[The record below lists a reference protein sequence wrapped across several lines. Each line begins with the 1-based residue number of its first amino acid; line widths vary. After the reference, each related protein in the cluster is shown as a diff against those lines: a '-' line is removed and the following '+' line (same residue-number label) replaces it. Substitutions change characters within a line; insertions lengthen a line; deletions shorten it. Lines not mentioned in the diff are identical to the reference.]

1 MQPKTKKLRDTVS
14 FRTVDVLQWCVYA
27 VVVGVVCG
35 TIAAAFGM
43 VIDAATAAR
52 QKYDWL
58 VWLMPVAGL
67 AIVGMYH
74 LSGITKPMGTNRVL
88 LAVKEEEGVAIRM
101 APLIYLSSM
110 LTHLT
115 GGSSGREGAAL
126 QIGGSVANFIGRQ
139 FKLSHLDLRTITMC
153 GMAAGFSGLF
163 GTPLAAG
170 IFAMEIADGTLHYA
184 VLLPCMLSSIV
195 ARVTA
200 EKFGI
205 QAAAF
210 TVTGYPDL
218 TLHSVLAVLVFGVM
232 CALLS
237 ILFGTALGFLVF
249 MLCRNGNPVANGITR
264 FCVWLVTGTP
274 MVVLLMILY
283 YIIFGSVAISGIA
296 VAVIGFT
303 LTFGAAVFGLLRMG
317 VGTIDRGQYEAAYA
331 LGHSNRHTFFR
342 IILPQA
348 IPHVL
353 PAYQGEIVGLIK
365 ATAIV
370 GYIAV
375 QDLTKMGDIV
385 RSRTYEAF
393 FPLIAITVIYF
404 VLEGL
409 FSFAVSRIRISI
421 DPRKRNREKILKGV
435 NLHD

>member
-27 VVVGVVCG
+27 VVVGVICG

-74 LSGITKPMGTNRVL
+74 LSGITKPLGTNRVL

-101 APLIYLSSM
+101 APLIYISSM

-237 ILFGTALGFLVF
+237 ILFVEVLHCIDWTYAQYLK
-249 MLCRNGNPVANGITR
+249 NPYLR
-264 FCVWLVTGTP
+264 
-274 MVVLLMILY
+274 
-283 YIIFGSVAISGIA
+283 IA
-296 VAVIGFT
+296 VAGLIVAAGTTLLGTRDYNGAGTEVIVRALAGEARPEAFLLKILFTALTLEAGFK
-303 LTFGAAVFGLLRMG
+303 G
-317 VGTIDRGQYEAAYA
+317 
-331 LGHSNRHTFFR
+331 
-342 IILPQA
+342 
-348 IPHVL
+348 
-353 PAYQGEIVGLIK
+353 GEIVPTFFIG
-365 ATAIV
+365 ATFGCTFA
-370 GYIAV
+370 
-375 QDLTKMGDIV
+375 
-385 RSRTYEAF
+385 
-393 FPLIAITVIYF
+393 PLIGLDPSMLLSF
-404 VLEGL
+404 ELFGGQGLVLFALCCSMSYMLSGH
-409 FSFAVSRIRISI
+409 FSLYTAQRLEQDKFHL
-421 DPRKRNREKILKGV
+421 E
-435 NLHD
+435 

>member
-58 VWLMPVAGL
+58 VWLMPAAGL

-237 ILFGTALGFLVF
+237 ILFVEVLHCIDWTYAQYLK
-249 MLCRNGNPVANGITR
+249 NPYLR
-264 FCVWLVTGTP
+264 
-274 MVVLLMILY
+274 
-283 YIIFGSVAISGIA
+283 IA
-296 VAVIGFT
+296 VAGLIVAAGTTLLGTRDYNGAGTEVIVRALAGEARPEAFLLKILFTALTLEAGFK
-303 LTFGAAVFGLLRMG
+303 G
-317 VGTIDRGQYEAAYA
+317 
-331 LGHSNRHTFFR
+331 
-342 IILPQA
+342 
-348 IPHVL
+348 
-353 PAYQGEIVGLIK
+353 GEIVPTFFIG
-365 ATAIV
+365 ATFGCTFA
-370 GYIAV
+370 
-375 QDLTKMGDIV
+375 
-385 RSRTYEAF
+385 
-393 FPLIAITVIYF
+393 PLI
-404 VLEGL
+404 GL
-409 FSFAVSRIRISI
+409 DPSFAAA
-421 DPRKRNREKILKGV
+421 LGMTALFCGV
-435 NLHD
+435 TNCPIASMLLSFELFGGQGLVLFALCCSMSYMLSGHFSLYTAQRLEQDKFHLE

>member
-27 VVVGVVCG
+27 VVVGVICG

-58 VWLMPVAGL
+58 VWMMPLAGV

-74 LSGITKPMGTNRVL
+74 LSGITKPLGTNRVL

-101 APLIYLSSM
+101 APLIYIASM

-139 FKLSHLDLRTITMC
+139 FKMSHLDLRTITMC

-200 EKFGI
+200 EQFGVK
-205 QAAAF
+205 AAAF
-210 TVTGYPDL
+210 TMSGLPDL
-218 TLHSVLAVLVFGVM
+218 TLRSALSVLVFGVL

-237 ILFGTALGFLVF
+237 ILFVETLHCIDWTYAHYLKNPYLRIIVAGVLVAAGTTLLGTRDYNGAGTEVIARALAGEAAPAAFLFKILFTALTLEAGFK
-249 MLCRNGNPVANGITR
+249 G
-264 FCVWLVTGTP
+264 
-274 MVVLLMILY
+274 
-283 YIIFGSVAISGIA
+283 
-296 VAVIGFT
+296 
-303 LTFGAAVFGLLRMG
+303 
-317 VGTIDRGQYEAAYA
+317 
-331 LGHSNRHTFFR
+331 
-342 IILPQA
+342 
-348 IPHVL
+348 
-353 PAYQGEIVGLIK
+353 GEIVPTFFIGATFGCTFAPLVGLDPCF
-365 ATAIV
+365 AAALGMTALFCGV
-370 GYIAV
+370 TNCPIASILLSFELFGGQGLV
-375 QDLTKMGDIV
+375 LFALCCSMSYMLSGHYSLYTAQRLEQDK
-385 RSRTYEAF
+385 F
-393 FPLIAITVIYF
+393 H
-404 VLEGL
+404 LE
-409 FSFAVSRIRISI
+409 
-421 DPRKRNREKILKGV
+421 
-435 NLHD
+435 

>member
-74 LSGITKPMGTNRVL
+74 LSGITKPLGTNRVL

-101 APLIYLSSM
+101 APLIYISSM

-210 TVTGYPDL
+210 TVTGYPGL

-237 ILFGTALGFLVF
+237 ILFVEVLHCIDWTYAQYLK
-249 MLCRNGNPVANGITR
+249 NPYLR
-264 FCVWLVTGTP
+264 
-274 MVVLLMILY
+274 
-283 YIIFGSVAISGIA
+283 IA
-296 VAVIGFT
+296 VAGLIVAAGTTLLGTRDYNGAGTEVIVRALAGEARPEAFLLKILFTALTLEAGFK
-303 LTFGAAVFGLLRMG
+303 G
-317 VGTIDRGQYEAAYA
+317 
-331 LGHSNRHTFFR
+331 
-342 IILPQA
+342 
-348 IPHVL
+348 
-353 PAYQGEIVGLIK
+353 GEIVPTFFIGATFGCTFAPLVGL
-365 ATAIV
+365 
-370 GYIAV
+370 
-375 QDLTKMGDIV
+375 D
-385 RSRTYEAF
+385 
-393 FPLIAITVIYF
+393 P
-404 VLEGL
+404 
-409 FSFAVSRIRISI
+409 SFAAA
-421 DPRKRNREKILKGV
+421 LGMTALFCGV
-435 NLHD
+435 TNCPIASMLLSFELFGGQGLVLFALCCSMSYMLSGHFSLYTAQRLEQDKFHLE

>member
-58 VWLMPVAGL
+58 VWLMPAAGL

-74 LSGITKPMGTNRVL
+74 LSGITKPLGTNRVL

-101 APLIYLSSM
+101 APLIYISSM

-210 TVTGYPDL
+210 TVTGYPGL

-237 ILFGTALGFLVF
+237 ILFVEVLHCIDWTYAQYLK
-249 MLCRNGNPVANGITR
+249 NPYLR
-264 FCVWLVTGTP
+264 
-274 MVVLLMILY
+274 
-283 YIIFGSVAISGIA
+283 IA
-296 VAVIGFT
+296 VAGLIVAAGTTLLGTRDYNGAGTEVIVRALAGEARPEAFLLKILFTALTLEAGFK
-303 LTFGAAVFGLLRMG
+303 G
-317 VGTIDRGQYEAAYA
+317 
-331 LGHSNRHTFFR
+331 
-342 IILPQA
+342 
-348 IPHVL
+348 
-353 PAYQGEIVGLIK
+353 GEIVPTFFIGATFDCTFAPLVGL
-365 ATAIV
+365 
-370 GYIAV
+370 
-375 QDLTKMGDIV
+375 D
-385 RSRTYEAF
+385 
-393 FPLIAITVIYF
+393 P
-404 VLEGL
+404 
-409 FSFAVSRIRISI
+409 SFAAA
-421 DPRKRNREKILKGV
+421 LGMTALFCGV
-435 NLHD
+435 TNCPIASMLLSFELFGGQGLVLFALCCSMSYMLSGHFSLYTAQRLEQDKFHLE

>member
-67 AIVGMYH
+67 AIVGIYH

-237 ILFGTALGFLVF
+237 ILFVEVLHCIDWTYAQYLK
-249 MLCRNGNPVANGITR
+249 NPYLR
-264 FCVWLVTGTP
+264 
-274 MVVLLMILY
+274 
-283 YIIFGSVAISGIA
+283 IA
-296 VAVIGFT
+296 VAGLIVAAGTTLLGTRDYNGAGTEVIVRALAGEARPEAFLLKILFTALTLEAGFK
-303 LTFGAAVFGLLRMG
+303 G
-317 VGTIDRGQYEAAYA
+317 
-331 LGHSNRHTFFR
+331 
-342 IILPQA
+342 
-348 IPHVL
+348 
-353 PAYQGEIVGLIK
+353 GEIVPTFFIG
-365 ATAIV
+365 ATFGCTFA
-370 GYIAV
+370 
-375 QDLTKMGDIV
+375 
-385 RSRTYEAF
+385 
-393 FPLIAITVIYF
+393 PLI
-404 VLEGL
+404 GL
-409 FSFAVSRIRISI
+409 DPSFAAA
-421 DPRKRNREKILKGV
+421 LGMTALFCGV
-435 NLHD
+435 TNCPIASMLLSFELFGGQGLVLFALCCSMSYMLSGHFSLYTAQRLEQDKFHLE

>member
-58 VWLMPVAGL
+58 VWLMPAAGL

-101 APLIYLSSM
+101 APLIYISSM

-218 TLHSVLAVLVFGVM
+218 TLHSVLAVLVFGVV

-237 ILFGTALGFLVF
+237 ILFVEVLHCIDWMYAQYLKNPYLRIAAAGLIVAAGTMLLGTRDYNGAGTEVIVRALAGEARPEAFLLKMLFTALTLEAGFK
-249 MLCRNGNPVANGITR
+249 G
-264 FCVWLVTGTP
+264 
-274 MVVLLMILY
+274 
-283 YIIFGSVAISGIA
+283 
-296 VAVIGFT
+296 
-303 LTFGAAVFGLLRMG
+303 
-317 VGTIDRGQYEAAYA
+317 
-331 LGHSNRHTFFR
+331 
-342 IILPQA
+342 
-348 IPHVL
+348 
-353 PAYQGEIVGLIK
+353 GEIVPTFFIG
-365 ATAIV
+365 ATFGCTFA
-370 GYIAV
+370 
-375 QDLTKMGDIV
+375 
-385 RSRTYEAF
+385 
-393 FPLIAITVIYF
+393 PLI
-404 VLEGL
+404 GL
-409 FSFAVSRIRISI
+409 DPSFAAA
-421 DPRKRNREKILKGV
+421 LGMTALFCGV
-435 NLHD
+435 TNCPIASMLLSFELFGGQGLVLFALCCSMSYMLSGHFSLYTAQRLEQDKFHLE

>member
-58 VWLMPVAGL
+58 VWLMPAAGL

-74 LSGITKPMGTNRVL
+74 LSGITKPLGTNRVL

-101 APLIYLSSM
+101 APLIYISSM

-237 ILFGTALGFLVF
+237 ILFVEVLHCIDWTYAQYLK
-249 MLCRNGNPVANGITR
+249 NPYLR
-264 FCVWLVTGTP
+264 
-274 MVVLLMILY
+274 
-283 YIIFGSVAISGIA
+283 IA
-296 VAVIGFT
+296 VAGLIVAAGTTLLGTRDYNGAGTEVIVRALAGEARPEAFLLKILFTALTLEAGFK
-303 LTFGAAVFGLLRMG
+303 G
-317 VGTIDRGQYEAAYA
+317 
-331 LGHSNRHTFFR
+331 
-342 IILPQA
+342 
-348 IPHVL
+348 
-353 PAYQGEIVGLIK
+353 GEIVPTFFIG
-365 ATAIV
+365 ATFGCTFA
-370 GYIAV
+370 
-375 QDLTKMGDIV
+375 
-385 RSRTYEAF
+385 
-393 FPLIAITVIYF
+393 PLI
-404 VLEGL
+404 GL
-409 FSFAVSRIRISI
+409 DPSFAAA
-421 DPRKRNREKILKGV
+421 LGMTALFCGV
-435 NLHD
+435 TNCPIASMLLSFELFGGQGLVLFALCCSMSYMLSGHFSLYTAQRLEQDKFHLE

>member
-58 VWLMPVAGL
+58 VWPMPAAGL

-74 LSGITKPMGTNRVL
+74 LSGITKPLGTNRVL

-101 APLIYLSSM
+101 APLIYISSM

-237 ILFGTALGFLVF
+237 ILFVEVLHCIDWTYAQYLK
-249 MLCRNGNPVANGITR
+249 NPYLR
-264 FCVWLVTGTP
+264 
-274 MVVLLMILY
+274 
-283 YIIFGSVAISGIA
+283 IA
-296 VAVIGFT
+296 VAGLIVAAGTTLLGTRDYNGAGTEVIVRALAGEARPEAFLLKILFTALTLEAGFK
-303 LTFGAAVFGLLRMG
+303 G
-317 VGTIDRGQYEAAYA
+317 
-331 LGHSNRHTFFR
+331 
-342 IILPQA
+342 
-348 IPHVL
+348 
-353 PAYQGEIVGLIK
+353 GEIVPTFFIG
-365 ATAIV
+365 ATFGCTFA
-370 GYIAV
+370 
-375 QDLTKMGDIV
+375 
-385 RSRTYEAF
+385 
-393 FPLIAITVIYF
+393 PLI
-404 VLEGL
+404 GL
-409 FSFAVSRIRISI
+409 DPSFAAA
-421 DPRKRNREKILKGV
+421 LGMTALFCGV
-435 NLHD
+435 TNCPIASMLLSFELFGGQGLVLFALCCSMSYMLSGHFSLYTAQRLEQDKFHLE

>member
-58 VWLMPVAGL
+58 VWLMPAAGL

-101 APLIYLSSM
+101 APLIYISSM

-237 ILFGTALGFLVF
+237 ILFVEVLRCIDWTYAQYLK
-249 MLCRNGNPVANGITR
+249 NPYLR
-264 FCVWLVTGTP
+264 
-274 MVVLLMILY
+274 
-283 YIIFGSVAISGIA
+283 IA
-296 VAVIGFT
+296 VAGLIVAAGTTLLGTRDYNGAGTEVIVRALAGEARPEAFLLKILFTALTLEAGFK
-303 LTFGAAVFGLLRMG
+303 G
-317 VGTIDRGQYEAAYA
+317 
-331 LGHSNRHTFFR
+331 
-342 IILPQA
+342 
-348 IPHVL
+348 
-353 PAYQGEIVGLIK
+353 GEIVPTFFIG
-365 ATAIV
+365 ATFGCTFA
-370 GYIAV
+370 
-375 QDLTKMGDIV
+375 
-385 RSRTYEAF
+385 
-393 FPLIAITVIYF
+393 PLI
-404 VLEGL
+404 GL
-409 FSFAVSRIRISI
+409 DPSFAAA
-421 DPRKRNREKILKGV
+421 LGMTALFCGV
-435 NLHD
+435 TNCPIASMLLSFELFGGQGLVLFALCCSMSYMLSGHFSLYTAQRLEQDKFHLE

>member
-58 VWLMPVAGL
+58 VWLMPAAGL

-74 LSGITKPMGTNRVL
+74 LSGITKPLGTNRVL

-101 APLIYLSSM
+101 APLIYISSM

-237 ILFGTALGFLVF
+237 ILFVEVLHCIDWTYAKYLK
-249 MLCRNGNPVANGITR
+249 NPYLR
-264 FCVWLVTGTP
+264 
-274 MVVLLMILY
+274 
-283 YIIFGSVAISGIA
+283 IA
-296 VAVIGFT
+296 VAGLIVAAGTTLLGTRDYNGAGTEVIVRALAGEARPEAFLLKILFTALTLEAGFK
-303 LTFGAAVFGLLRMG
+303 G
-317 VGTIDRGQYEAAYA
+317 
-331 LGHSNRHTFFR
+331 
-342 IILPQA
+342 
-348 IPHVL
+348 
-353 PAYQGEIVGLIK
+353 GEIVPTFFIG
-365 ATAIV
+365 ATFGCTFA
-370 GYIAV
+370 
-375 QDLTKMGDIV
+375 
-385 RSRTYEAF
+385 
-393 FPLIAITVIYF
+393 PLI
-404 VLEGL
+404 GL
-409 FSFAVSRIRISI
+409 DPSFAAA
-421 DPRKRNREKILKGV
+421 LGMTALFCGV
-435 NLHD
+435 TNCPIASMLLSFELFGGQGLVLFALCCSMSYMLSGHYSLYTAQRLEQDKFHLE

>member
-27 VVVGVVCG
+27 VVVGVICG

-101 APLIYLSSM
+101 APLIYISSM

-218 TLHSVLAVLVFGVM
+218 TLHSVLAVLVFGVV

-237 ILFGTALGFLVF
+237 ILFVEVLHCIDWTYAQYLKNPYLRIAAAGLIVAAGTTLLGTRDYNGAGTEVIVRALAGEARPEAFLLKMLFTALTLEAGFK
-249 MLCRNGNPVANGITR
+249 G
-264 FCVWLVTGTP
+264 
-274 MVVLLMILY
+274 
-283 YIIFGSVAISGIA
+283 
-296 VAVIGFT
+296 
-303 LTFGAAVFGLLRMG
+303 
-317 VGTIDRGQYEAAYA
+317 
-331 LGHSNRHTFFR
+331 
-342 IILPQA
+342 
-348 IPHVL
+348 
-353 PAYQGEIVGLIK
+353 GEIVPTFFIG
-365 ATAIV
+365 ATFGCTFA
-370 GYIAV
+370 
-375 QDLTKMGDIV
+375 
-385 RSRTYEAF
+385 
-393 FPLIAITVIYF
+393 PLI
-404 VLEGL
+404 GL
-409 FSFAVSRIRISI
+409 DPSFAAA
-421 DPRKRNREKILKGV
+421 LGMTALFCGV
-435 NLHD
+435 TNCPIASMLLSFELFGGQGLVLFALCCSMSYMLSGHFSLYTAQRLEQDKFHLE

>member
-101 APLIYLSSM
+101 APLIYISSM

-218 TLHSVLAVLVFGVM
+218 TLHSVLAVLVFGVV

-237 ILFGTALGFLVF
+237 ILFVEVLHCIDWTYAQYLK
-249 MLCRNGNPVANGITR
+249 NPYLR
-264 FCVWLVTGTP
+264 
-274 MVVLLMILY
+274 
-283 YIIFGSVAISGIA
+283 IA
-296 VAVIGFT
+296 VAGLIVAAGTTLLGTRDYNGAGTEVIVRALAGEARPEAFLLKMLFTALTLEAGFK
-303 LTFGAAVFGLLRMG
+303 G
-317 VGTIDRGQYEAAYA
+317 
-331 LGHSNRHTFFR
+331 
-342 IILPQA
+342 
-348 IPHVL
+348 
-353 PAYQGEIVGLIK
+353 GEIVPTFFIG
-365 ATAIV
+365 ATFGCTFA
-370 GYIAV
+370 
-375 QDLTKMGDIV
+375 
-385 RSRTYEAF
+385 
-393 FPLIAITVIYF
+393 PLI
-404 VLEGL
+404 GL
-409 FSFAVSRIRISI
+409 DPSFAAA
-421 DPRKRNREKILKGV
+421 LGMTALFCGV
-435 NLHD
+435 TNCPIASMLLSFELFGGQGLVLFALCCSMSYMLSGHFSLYTAQRLEQDKFHLE

>member
-101 APLIYLSSM
+101 APLIYISSM

-237 ILFGTALGFLVF
+237 ILFVEVLHCIDWTYAQYLK
-249 MLCRNGNPVANGITR
+249 NPYLR
-264 FCVWLVTGTP
+264 
-274 MVVLLMILY
+274 
-283 YIIFGSVAISGIA
+283 IA
-296 VAVIGFT
+296 VAGLIVAAGTTLLGTRDYNGAGTEVIVRALAGEARPEAFLLKILFTALTLEAGFK
-303 LTFGAAVFGLLRMG
+303 G
-317 VGTIDRGQYEAAYA
+317 
-331 LGHSNRHTFFR
+331 
-342 IILPQA
+342 
-348 IPHVL
+348 
-353 PAYQGEIVGLIK
+353 GEIVPTFFIGATFGCTFAPLIGLDPSF
-365 ATAIV
+365 AAALGMTALFCGV
-370 GYIAV
+370 TNCPIASMLLSFELFGG
-375 QDLTKMGDIV
+375 QDL
-385 RSRTYEAF
+385 
-393 FPLIAITVIYF
+393 
-404 VLEGL
+404 VLFALCCSMSYMLSGH
-409 FSFAVSRIRISI
+409 FSLYTAQRLEQDKFHL
-421 DPRKRNREKILKGV
+421 E
-435 NLHD
+435 

>member
-101 APLIYLSSM
+101 APLIYISSM

-210 TVTGYPDL
+210 TVTGYPGL

-237 ILFGTALGFLVF
+237 ILFVEVLHCIDWTYAQYLK
-249 MLCRNGNPVANGITR
+249 NPYLR
-264 FCVWLVTGTP
+264 
-274 MVVLLMILY
+274 
-283 YIIFGSVAISGIA
+283 IA
-296 VAVIGFT
+296 VAGLIVAAGTTLLGTRDYNGAGTEVIVRALAGEARPEAFLLKILFTALTLEAGFK
-303 LTFGAAVFGLLRMG
+303 G
-317 VGTIDRGQYEAAYA
+317 
-331 LGHSNRHTFFR
+331 
-342 IILPQA
+342 
-348 IPHVL
+348 
-353 PAYQGEIVGLIK
+353 GEIVPTFFIGATFGCTFAPLVGL
-365 ATAIV
+365 
-370 GYIAV
+370 
-375 QDLTKMGDIV
+375 D
-385 RSRTYEAF
+385 
-393 FPLIAITVIYF
+393 P
-404 VLEGL
+404 
-409 FSFAVSRIRISI
+409 SFAAA
-421 DPRKRNREKILKGV
+421 LGMTALFCGV
-435 NLHD
+435 TNCPIASMLLSFELFGGQGLVLFALCCSMSYMLSGHFSLYTAQRLEQDKFHLE

>member
-27 VVVGVVCG
+27 VVVGVICG

-74 LSGITKPMGTNRVL
+74 LSGITKPLGTNRVL
-88 LAVKEEEGVAIRM
+88 LAVKDEEGVASRM
-101 APLIYLSSM
+101 APLIYISSM

-237 ILFGTALGFLVF
+237 ILFVEVLHCIDWTYAQYLK
-249 MLCRNGNPVANGITR
+249 NPYLR
-264 FCVWLVTGTP
+264 
-274 MVVLLMILY
+274 
-283 YIIFGSVAISGIA
+283 IA
-296 VAVIGFT
+296 VAGLIVAAGTTLLGTRDYNGAGTEVIVRALAGEARPEAFLLKILFTALTLEAGFK
-303 LTFGAAVFGLLRMG
+303 G
-317 VGTIDRGQYEAAYA
+317 
-331 LGHSNRHTFFR
+331 
-342 IILPQA
+342 
-348 IPHVL
+348 
-353 PAYQGEIVGLIK
+353 GEIVPTFFIG
-365 ATAIV
+365 ATFGCTFA
-370 GYIAV
+370 
-375 QDLTKMGDIV
+375 
-385 RSRTYEAF
+385 
-393 FPLIAITVIYF
+393 PLI
-404 VLEGL
+404 GL
-409 FSFAVSRIRISI
+409 DPSFAAA
-421 DPRKRNREKILKGV
+421 LGMTALFCGV
-435 NLHD
+435 TNCPIASMLLSFELFGGQGLVLFALCCSMSYMLSGHFSLYTAQRLEQDKFHLE

>member
-27 VVVGVVCG
+27 VVVGVLCG

-58 VWLMPVAGL
+58 VWLMPAAGL

-101 APLIYLSSM
+101 APLIYISSM

-237 ILFGTALGFLVF
+237 ILFVEVLHCIDWTYAQYLK
-249 MLCRNGNPVANGITR
+249 NPYLR
-264 FCVWLVTGTP
+264 
-274 MVVLLMILY
+274 
-283 YIIFGSVAISGIA
+283 IA
-296 VAVIGFT
+296 VAGLIVAAGTTLLGTREYNGAGTEVIVRALAGEARPEAFLLKMLFTALTLEAGFK
-303 LTFGAAVFGLLRMG
+303 G
-317 VGTIDRGQYEAAYA
+317 
-331 LGHSNRHTFFR
+331 
-342 IILPQA
+342 
-348 IPHVL
+348 
-353 PAYQGEIVGLIK
+353 GEIVPTFFIG
-365 ATAIV
+365 ATFGCTFA
-370 GYIAV
+370 
-375 QDLTKMGDIV
+375 
-385 RSRTYEAF
+385 
-393 FPLIAITVIYF
+393 PLI
-404 VLEGL
+404 GL
-409 FSFAVSRIRISI
+409 DPSFAAA
-421 DPRKRNREKILKGV
+421 LGMTALFCGV
-435 NLHD
+435 TNCPIASMLLSFELFGGQGLVLFALCCSMSYMLSGHFSLYTAQRLEQDKFHLE

>member
-1 MQPKTKKLRDTVS
+1 MKPKTKKLRDTVS

-27 VVVGVVCG
+27 VVVGVICG

-58 VWLMPVAGL
+58 VWFMPLAGV

-74 LSGITKPMGTNRVL
+74 LSGITKPLGTNRVL

-101 APLIYLSSM
+101 APLIYVSSM

-126 QIGGSVANFIGRQ
+126 QIGGSIANFIGRQ
-139 FKLSHLDLRTITMC
+139 FKMSHMDLRTITMC

-170 IFAMEIADGTLHYA
+170 IFAMEIADGSLHYA

-200 EKFGI
+200 QAFGI

-210 TVTGYPDL
+210 TVTGYPEL
-218 TLHSVLAVLVFGVM
+218 SLRSALAVLVFGVL

-237 ILFGTALGFLVF
+237 ILFVETLHCIDWTYAHYLKNPYVRIIVAGLLVAAGTTLLGTRDYNGAGTEVIVRALAGEARPEAFLLKILFTALTLEAGFK
-249 MLCRNGNPVANGITR
+249 G
-264 FCVWLVTGTP
+264 
-274 MVVLLMILY
+274 
-283 YIIFGSVAISGIA
+283 
-296 VAVIGFT
+296 
-303 LTFGAAVFGLLRMG
+303 
-317 VGTIDRGQYEAAYA
+317 
-331 LGHSNRHTFFR
+331 
-342 IILPQA
+342 
-348 IPHVL
+348 
-353 PAYQGEIVGLIK
+353 GEIVPTFFIGATFGCTFAPLLGLDPSF
-365 ATAIV
+365 AAGLGMTALFCGV
-370 GYIAV
+370 TNCPIASI
-375 QDLTKMGDIV
+375 LLSFELFGG
-385 RSRTYEAF
+385 
-393 FPLIAITVIYF
+393 
-404 VLEGL
+404 EGL
-409 FSFAVSRIRISI
+409 VLFALCCSMSYM
-421 DPRKRNREKILKGV
+421 LSG
-435 NLHD
+435 HY

>member
-237 ILFGTALGFLVF
+237 ILFVEVLHCIDWTYAQYLK
-249 MLCRNGNPVANGITR
+249 NPYLR
-264 FCVWLVTGTP
+264 
-274 MVVLLMILY
+274 
-283 YIIFGSVAISGIA
+283 IA
-296 VAVIGFT
+296 VAGLIVAAGTTLLGTRDYNGAGTEVIVRALAGEARPEAFLLKILFTALTLEAGFK
-303 LTFGAAVFGLLRMG
+303 G
-317 VGTIDRGQYEAAYA
+317 
-331 LGHSNRHTFFR
+331 
-342 IILPQA
+342 
-348 IPHVL
+348 
-353 PAYQGEIVGLIK
+353 GEIVPTFFIG
-365 ATAIV
+365 ATFGCTFA
-370 GYIAV
+370 
-375 QDLTKMGDIV
+375 
-385 RSRTYEAF
+385 
-393 FPLIAITVIYF
+393 PLI
-404 VLEGL
+404 GL
-409 FSFAVSRIRISI
+409 DPSFAAA
-421 DPRKRNREKILKGV
+421 LGMTALFCGV
-435 NLHD
+435 TNCPIASMLLSFELFGGQGLVLFALCCSMSYMLSGHFSLYTAQRLEQDKFHLE

>member
-101 APLIYLSSM
+101 APLIYISSM

-237 ILFGTALGFLVF
+237 ILFVEVLHCIDWTYAQYLK
-249 MLCRNGNPVANGITR
+249 NPYLR
-264 FCVWLVTGTP
+264 
-274 MVVLLMILY
+274 
-283 YIIFGSVAISGIA
+283 IA
-296 VAVIGFT
+296 VAGLIVAAGTTLLGTRDYNGAGTEVIVRALAGEARPEAFLLKILFTALTLEAGFK
-303 LTFGAAVFGLLRMG
+303 G
-317 VGTIDRGQYEAAYA
+317 
-331 LGHSNRHTFFR
+331 
-342 IILPQA
+342 
-348 IPHVL
+348 
-353 PAYQGEIVGLIK
+353 GEIVPTFFIG
-365 ATAIV
+365 ATFGCTFA
-370 GYIAV
+370 
-375 QDLTKMGDIV
+375 
-385 RSRTYEAF
+385 
-393 FPLIAITVIYF
+393 PLI
-404 VLEGL
+404 GL
-409 FSFAVSRIRISI
+409 DPSFAAA
-421 DPRKRNREKILKGV
+421 LGMTALFCGV
-435 NLHD
+435 TNCPIASMLLSFELFGGQGLVLFALCCSMSYMLSGHFSLYTAQRLEQDKFHLE

>member
-58 VWLMPVAGL
+58 VWLMPAAGL

-74 LSGITKPMGTNRVL
+74 LSGITKPLGTNRVL

-101 APLIYLSSM
+101 APLIYISSM

-218 TLHSVLAVLVFGVM
+218 TLHSVLAVLVFGVV

-237 ILFGTALGFLVF
+237 ILFVEVLHCIDWTYAQYLK
-249 MLCRNGNPVANGITR
+249 NPYLR
-264 FCVWLVTGTP
+264 
-274 MVVLLMILY
+274 
-283 YIIFGSVAISGIA
+283 IA
-296 VAVIGFT
+296 VAGLIVAAGTTLLGTRDYNGAGTEVIVRALAGEARPEAFLLKILFTALTLEAGFK
-303 LTFGAAVFGLLRMG
+303 G
-317 VGTIDRGQYEAAYA
+317 
-331 LGHSNRHTFFR
+331 
-342 IILPQA
+342 
-348 IPHVL
+348 
-353 PAYQGEIVGLIK
+353 GEIVPTFFIG
-365 ATAIV
+365 ATFGCTFA
-370 GYIAV
+370 
-375 QDLTKMGDIV
+375 
-385 RSRTYEAF
+385 
-393 FPLIAITVIYF
+393 PLI
-404 VLEGL
+404 GL
-409 FSFAVSRIRISI
+409 DPSFAAA
-421 DPRKRNREKILKGV
+421 LGMTALFCGV
-435 NLHD
+435 TNCPIASMLLSFELFGGQGLVLFALCCSMSYMLSGHYSLYTAQRLEQDKFHLE

>member
-27 VVVGVVCG
+27 VVVGVICG

-67 AIVGMYH
+67 AIVGIYH

-101 APLIYLSSM
+101 APLIYISSM

-237 ILFGTALGFLVF
+237 ILFVEVLHCIDWTYAQYLK
-249 MLCRNGNPVANGITR
+249 NPYLR
-264 FCVWLVTGTP
+264 
-274 MVVLLMILY
+274 
-283 YIIFGSVAISGIA
+283 IA
-296 VAVIGFT
+296 VAGLIVAAGTTLLGTRDYNGAGTEVIVRALAGEARPEAFLLKILFTALTLEAGFK
-303 LTFGAAVFGLLRMG
+303 G
-317 VGTIDRGQYEAAYA
+317 
-331 LGHSNRHTFFR
+331 
-342 IILPQA
+342 
-348 IPHVL
+348 
-353 PAYQGEIVGLIK
+353 GEIVPTFFIG
-365 ATAIV
+365 ATFGCTFA
-370 GYIAV
+370 
-375 QDLTKMGDIV
+375 
-385 RSRTYEAF
+385 
-393 FPLIAITVIYF
+393 PLI
-404 VLEGL
+404 GL
-409 FSFAVSRIRISI
+409 DPSFAAA
-421 DPRKRNREKILKGV
+421 LGMTALFCGV
-435 NLHD
+435 TNCPIASMLLSFELFGGQGLVLFALCCSMSYMLSGHFSLYTAQRLEQDKFHLE

>member
-58 VWLMPVAGL
+58 VWLMPAAGL

-101 APLIYLSSM
+101 APLIYISSM

-237 ILFGTALGFLVF
+237 ILFVEVLHCIDWTYAQYLK
-249 MLCRNGNPVANGITR
+249 NPYLR
-264 FCVWLVTGTP
+264 
-274 MVVLLMILY
+274 
-283 YIIFGSVAISGIA
+283 IA
-296 VAVIGFT
+296 VAGLIVAAGTTLLGTRDYNGAGTEVIVRALAGEARSEAFLLKILFTALTLEAGFK
-303 LTFGAAVFGLLRMG
+303 G
-317 VGTIDRGQYEAAYA
+317 
-331 LGHSNRHTFFR
+331 
-342 IILPQA
+342 
-348 IPHVL
+348 
-353 PAYQGEIVGLIK
+353 GEIVPTFFIGATFGCTFAPLVGLDPCF
-365 ATAIV
+365 AAALGMTALFCGV
-370 GYIAV
+370 TNCPIASMLLSFELFGGQGLV
-375 QDLTKMGDIV
+375 LFALCCSMSYMLSGHFSLYTAQRLEQDK
-385 RSRTYEAF
+385 F
-393 FPLIAITVIYF
+393 H
-404 VLEGL
+404 LE
-409 FSFAVSRIRISI
+409 
-421 DPRKRNREKILKGV
+421 
-435 NLHD
+435 

>member
-1 MQPKTKKLRDTVS
+1 MKPKTKKLRDTVS

-58 VWLMPVAGL
+58 VWLMPLAGV

-74 LSGITKPMGTNRVL
+74 LSGITKPLGTNRVL

-101 APLIYLSSM
+101 APLIYVSSM

-126 QIGGSVANFIGRQ
+126 QIGGSIANFIGRQ
-139 FKLSHLDLRTITMC
+139 FKMSHMDLRTITMC

-205 QAAAF
+205 QAASF
-210 TVTGYPDL
+210 TVTGYPEL
-218 TLHSVLAVLVFGVM
+218 SLRSALAVLVFGVL

-237 ILFGTALGFLVF
+237 ILFVETLHGVDWTYAHYLK
-249 MLCRNGNPVANGITR
+249 NPYLR
-264 FCVWLVTGTP
+264 
-274 MVVLLMILY
+274 
-283 YIIFGSVAISGIA
+283 IA
-296 VAVIGFT
+296 VAGVLVAGLTTLMGTRDYNGAGTEVIARALSGEAFPAAFLLKILFT
-303 LTFGAAVFGLLRMG
+303 ALTL
-317 VGTIDRGQYEAAYA
+317 EAGYK
-331 LGHSNRHTFFR
+331 G
-342 IILPQA
+342 
-348 IPHVL
+348 
-353 PAYQGEIVGLIK
+353 GEIVPTFFIGATFGCTLAPLLGLDPSF
-365 ATAIV
+365 TAALGMTALFCGV
-370 GYIAV
+370 TNCPIASI
-375 QDLTKMGDIV
+375 LLSFELFGG
-385 RSRTYEAF
+385 
-393 FPLIAITVIYF
+393 
-404 VLEGL
+404 EGL
-409 FSFAVSRIRISI
+409 VLFALCCSMSYMLSGHYSLYTAQRLEQ
-421 DPRKRNREKILKGV
+421 DKFHLE
-435 NLHD
+435 

>member
-101 APLIYLSSM
+101 APLIYISSM

-237 ILFGTALGFLVF
+237 ILFVEVLHCIDWTYAQYLK
-249 MLCRNGNPVANGITR
+249 NPYLR
-264 FCVWLVTGTP
+264 
-274 MVVLLMILY
+274 
-283 YIIFGSVAISGIA
+283 IA
-296 VAVIGFT
+296 VAGLIVAAGTTLLGTRDYNGAGTEVIVRALAGEARPEAFLLKILFTALTLEAGFK
-303 LTFGAAVFGLLRMG
+303 G
-317 VGTIDRGQYEAAYA
+317 
-331 LGHSNRHTFFR
+331 
-342 IILPQA
+342 
-348 IPHVL
+348 
-353 PAYQGEIVGLIK
+353 GEIVPTFFIG
-365 ATAIV
+365 ATFGCTFA
-370 GYIAV
+370 
-375 QDLTKMGDIV
+375 
-385 RSRTYEAF
+385 
-393 FPLIAITVIYF
+393 PLI
-404 VLEGL
+404 GL
-409 FSFAVSRIRISI
+409 DPSFAAA
-421 DPRKRNREKILKGV
+421 LGMTALFCGV
-435 NLHD
+435 TNCPIASMLLSFELFGGQGLVLFALCCSMSYMLSGHFSLYAAQRLEQDKFHLE

>member
-210 TVTGYPDL
+210 TVTGYPEL

-237 ILFGTALGFLVF
+237 ILFVEVLHCIDWTYAQYLK
-249 MLCRNGNPVANGITR
+249 NPYLR
-264 FCVWLVTGTP
+264 
-274 MVVLLMILY
+274 
-283 YIIFGSVAISGIA
+283 IA
-296 VAVIGFT
+296 VAGLIVAAGTTLLGTRDYNGAGTEVIVRALAGEARPEAFLLKILFTALTLEAGFK
-303 LTFGAAVFGLLRMG
+303 G
-317 VGTIDRGQYEAAYA
+317 
-331 LGHSNRHTFFR
+331 
-342 IILPQA
+342 
-348 IPHVL
+348 
-353 PAYQGEIVGLIK
+353 GEIVPTFFIG
-365 ATAIV
+365 ATFGCTFA
-370 GYIAV
+370 
-375 QDLTKMGDIV
+375 
-385 RSRTYEAF
+385 
-393 FPLIAITVIYF
+393 PLI
-404 VLEGL
+404 GL
-409 FSFAVSRIRISI
+409 DPSFAAA
-421 DPRKRNREKILKGV
+421 LGMTALFCGV
-435 NLHD
+435 TNCPIASMLLSFELFGGQGLVLFALCCSMSYMLSGHFSLYTAQRLEQDKFHLE

>member
-1 MQPKTKKLRDTVS
+1 M
-14 FRTVDVLQWCVYA
+14 LQWCVYA

-58 VWLMPVAGL
+58 VWFMPLAGV

-74 LSGITKPMGTNRVL
+74 LSGITKPLGTNRVL

-101 APLIYLSSM
+101 APLIYVSSM

-126 QIGGSVANFIGRQ
+126 QIGGSIANFIGRQ
-139 FKLSHLDLRTITMC
+139 FKMSHMDLRTITMC

-210 TVTGYPDL
+210 TATGYPDL
-218 TLHSVLAVLVFGVM
+218 SLRTALAVLVFGVL

-237 ILFGTALGFLVF
+237 ILFVETLHFVDWTYARYLKDPYVRIIVAGVLVAAGTTLLGTRDYNGAGTEVIVRAMAGEARPEAFLLKILFTALTLEAGFK
-249 MLCRNGNPVANGITR
+249 G
-264 FCVWLVTGTP
+264 
-274 MVVLLMILY
+274 
-283 YIIFGSVAISGIA
+283 
-296 VAVIGFT
+296 
-303 LTFGAAVFGLLRMG
+303 
-317 VGTIDRGQYEAAYA
+317 
-331 LGHSNRHTFFR
+331 
-342 IILPQA
+342 
-348 IPHVL
+348 
-353 PAYQGEIVGLIK
+353 GEIVPTFFIGATFGCTFAPLLGL
-365 ATAIV
+365 
-370 GYIAV
+370 
-375 QDLTKMGDIV
+375 D
-385 RSRTYEAF
+385 
-393 FPLIAITVIYF
+393 P
-404 VLEGL
+404 
-409 FSFAVSRIRISI
+409 SFAAGLGMTALFCGVTNCPIASI
-421 DPRKRNREKILKGV
+421 LLSFELFGGQGLVLFALCCSMSYMLSGHYSLYTAQRLEQDKFHLE
-435 NLHD
+435 

>member
-67 AIVGMYH
+67 AIVGIYH

-101 APLIYLSSM
+101 APLIYISSM

-237 ILFGTALGFLVF
+237 ILFVEVLHCIDWTYAQYLK
-249 MLCRNGNPVANGITR
+249 NPYLR
-264 FCVWLVTGTP
+264 
-274 MVVLLMILY
+274 
-283 YIIFGSVAISGIA
+283 IA
-296 VAVIGFT
+296 VAGLIMAAGTTLLGTRDYNGAGTEVIVRALAGEARPEAFLLKILFTALTLEAGFK
-303 LTFGAAVFGLLRMG
+303 G
-317 VGTIDRGQYEAAYA
+317 
-331 LGHSNRHTFFR
+331 
-342 IILPQA
+342 
-348 IPHVL
+348 
-353 PAYQGEIVGLIK
+353 GEIVPTFFIG
-365 ATAIV
+365 ATFGCTFA
-370 GYIAV
+370 
-375 QDLTKMGDIV
+375 
-385 RSRTYEAF
+385 
-393 FPLIAITVIYF
+393 PLI
-404 VLEGL
+404 GL
-409 FSFAVSRIRISI
+409 DPSFAAA
-421 DPRKRNREKILKGV
+421 LGMTALFCGV
-435 NLHD
+435 TNCPIASMLLSFELFGGQGLVLFALCCSMSYMLSGHFSLYTAQRLEQDKFHLE

>member
-58 VWLMPVAGL
+58 VWLMPAAGL

-101 APLIYLSSM
+101 APLIYISSM

-218 TLHSVLAVLVFGVM
+218 TLHSVLAVLVFGVV

-237 ILFGTALGFLVF
+237 ILFVEVLHCIDWTYAQYLK
-249 MLCRNGNPVANGITR
+249 NPYLR
-264 FCVWLVTGTP
+264 
-274 MVVLLMILY
+274 
-283 YIIFGSVAISGIA
+283 IA
-296 VAVIGFT
+296 VAGLIVAAGTTLLGTRDYNGAGTEVIVRALAGEARPEAFLLKMLFTALTLEAGFK
-303 LTFGAAVFGLLRMG
+303 G
-317 VGTIDRGQYEAAYA
+317 
-331 LGHSNRHTFFR
+331 
-342 IILPQA
+342 
-348 IPHVL
+348 
-353 PAYQGEIVGLIK
+353 GEIVPTFFIG
-365 ATAIV
+365 ATFGCTFA
-370 GYIAV
+370 
-375 QDLTKMGDIV
+375 
-385 RSRTYEAF
+385 
-393 FPLIAITVIYF
+393 PLI
-404 VLEGL
+404 GL
-409 FSFAVSRIRISI
+409 DPSFAAA
-421 DPRKRNREKILKGV
+421 LGMTALFCGV
-435 NLHD
+435 TNCPIASMLLSFELFGGQGLVLFALCCSMSYMLSGHFSLYTAQRLEQDKFHLE

>member
-27 VVVGVVCG
+27 VVVGVICG

-237 ILFGTALGFLVF
+237 ILFVEVLHCIDWTYAQYLK
-249 MLCRNGNPVANGITR
+249 NPYLR
-264 FCVWLVTGTP
+264 
-274 MVVLLMILY
+274 
-283 YIIFGSVAISGIA
+283 IA
-296 VAVIGFT
+296 VAGLIVAAGTTLLGTRDYNGAGTEVIVRALAGEARPEAFLLKILFTALTLEAGFK
-303 LTFGAAVFGLLRMG
+303 G
-317 VGTIDRGQYEAAYA
+317 
-331 LGHSNRHTFFR
+331 
-342 IILPQA
+342 
-348 IPHVL
+348 
-353 PAYQGEIVGLIK
+353 GEIVPTFFIG
-365 ATAIV
+365 ATFGCTFA
-370 GYIAV
+370 
-375 QDLTKMGDIV
+375 
-385 RSRTYEAF
+385 
-393 FPLIAITVIYF
+393 PLI
-404 VLEGL
+404 GL
-409 FSFAVSRIRISI
+409 DPSFAAA
-421 DPRKRNREKILKGV
+421 LGMTALFCGV
-435 NLHD
+435 TNCPIASMLLSFELFGGQGLVLFALCCSMSYMLSGHFSLYTAQRLEQDKFHLE